1 VAVSGD
7 QEKARRSDKEMRVAL
22 VQGASRGIGFHMTRA
37 LLDDD
42 RYEQVFATCRCPASA
57 AALEA
62 LQLSRKRSQSQLRVL
77 RLNVLDEETIAE
89 ASDMVEA
96 QTDRV
101 DLLINCSG
109 VLHADGLLWP
119 EKRLAD
125 LRAEAVDLAFRVNAL
140 GPLLVARS
148 FESVLR
154 ASQSARF
161 VALSARV
168 GSIGDNRRGGWY
180 AYRASKAA
188 LNMLIRTLAIEWLR
202 LPRPVSCFALHPGT
216 VATDLSQPFRKNLS
230 AKQVFSPVKA
240 AEQLLGTIHGL
251 TAEQSGS
258 FYAYDGKPIEW

>member
-1 VAVSGD
+1 MAVSGD
-7 QEKARRSDKEMRVAL
+7 QEKERRSDKEVGVAL
-22 VQGASRGIGFHMTRA
+22 VQGASRGIGFHITRA

-42 RYEQVFATCRCPASA
+42 RYERVFATCRSPASA
-57 AALEA
+57 AALEE
-62 LQLSRKRSQSQLRVL
+62 LRVSRKRSQTQLHVL
-77 RLNVLDEETIAE
+77 KLDVLDEDSIAE
-89 ASDMVEA
+89 ALDSVKA

-109 VLHADGLLWP
+109 VLHEDGLLWP

-140 GPLLVARS
+140 GPMLVARS

-154 ASQSARF
+154 VSRAARF

-202 LPRPVSCFALHPGT
+202 LPRPISCFALHPGT

-240 AEQLLGTIHGL
+240 AEQLLGTMHGL
-251 TAEQSGS
+251 AVEQSGR